1 MVWETILHDGALMVN
16 EQMLCANVHMQVAA
30 NLPPVGEEPWSAP
43 RSHYSRSVAT
53 TSLVTAAC
61 RSMRG
66 QELDMRR
73 IRPHGPDPGW
83 PSVARESGSPL
94 ARQKP
99 SKKRRV
105 GAKES
110 SS

>member
-43 RSHYSRSVAT
+43 RSHYSHSVAT
-53 TSLVTAAC
+53 TGLATAAC